1 MTFAMATTAL
11 MVITMATAAAFVLSP
26 FVVLVVTVG
35 VAILTVTMATT
46 TARASAHLLLHA
58 VSNLLIS
65 RSHTLF
71 NGKTEVLVDSR
82 KKGIKLL
89 ASLKETAA
97 GIILN
102 HILTESIKLSNL
114 LFRRRHAGHVL
125 IAQLFTVFI
134 HLAEQIGSLGI
145 LVKKTNASIS
155 RNNFLTLSKSR
166 SELSGQFDKLGGK
179 RCISHN
185 GMRLALNS

>member
-11 MVITMATAAAFVLSP
+11 MVITMATTATLMVIAMAAAAAFVLSP

-35 VAILTVTMATT
+35 VAILTVTVATT

-89 ASLKETAA
+89 ASFKETAA
-97 GIILN
+97 GIILY
-102 HILTESIKLSNL
+102 HILAQGIKL
-114 LFRRRHAGHVL
+114 G
-125 IAQLFTVFI
+125 
-134 HLAEQIGSLGI
+134 
-145 LVKKTNASIS
+145 
-155 RNNFLTLSKSR
+155 NFL
-166 SELSGQFDKLGGK
+166 F
-179 RCISHN
+179 
-185 GMRLALNS
+185 